1 MFVALSSAATPNTC
15 QPRALHPFLPTYHL
29 IGNVTSDDTGKVTA
43 VEDINDV
50 SSVFLWKGVYHVFHQ
65 CCQNH
70 WDHAVSRDL
79 VHWTRLPPPIVP
91 NFNPTGVP
99 HPDAYDAH
107 GSWDGSLSVPHAW
120 NGITEP
126 VVLMTACSSQ
136 WCHPGVGMAVVHP
149 TNASDPFL
157 LNWTKAANN
166 PVAFANGSAIT
177 SAYDTPGQI
186 WRNGDHYNFLVVG
199 ERYTTTDPTFHTWR
213 RVPNEQWPTGE
224 FGGQWMAPLANQADG
239 SPPPAGAPGW
249 TMNVGNGGKYA
260 LGDYFPENE
269 TWTTRNAG
277 VTIDYGPDSAWA
289 AAQWAGDRFMEIGWF
304 NHGPPMATAEPFP
317 HERSF
322 AYTQPP
328 PGAGIGSCAFTT
340 GWEVLPGYTNI
351 YNREPAPTN
360 VTHGTLKFV
369 GLFDSVDACFAAVNA
384 TSAAQ
389 GPFHSF
395 TYNDATVAPP
405 YGRHCWADT
414 SMVWQNR
421 GGAKGQTSGRGPGFP
436 LPQPPLPS
444 TFTHDH
450 LTGLREVSYDPKLA
464 TLISNPVREL
474 VQLRNGTL
482 ASEQNVRVAPGTPH
496 VVPGTGAPADAS
508 TADVVLRIALPAA
521 TSTAAAVGVSVLAN
535 VSAGAPFGGILTIVS
550 FSAPDANG
558 TMTALASIRT
568 LNPCGSGSEGLVQAS
583 FPILN
588 GEAALDLRILV
599 DRSVVEVFVQGGRAV
614 FSKTFAPSVI
624 YVSDIHVAVHAFGDA
639 PLTLE
644 TIDVHSMGCGWT
656 DPPWQPHPQL

>member
-1 MFVALSSAATPNTC
+1 MPAA
-15 QPRALHPFLPTYHL
+15 RLHPFLPTYHL
-29 IGNVTSDDTGKVTA
+29 IGNVTSDETGKVTA

-166 PVAFANGSAIT
+166 PVAFENGSAIT

-199 ERYTTTDPTFHTWR
+199 ERYTTKDPTFHTWR

-239 SPPPAGAPGW
+239 SPPPADAPGW

-322 AYTQPP
+322 AYAQPP

-414 SMVWQNR
+414 SM
-421 GGAKGQTSGRGPGFP
+421 SGRTAVMRRARRAGAARASRSRSRRCRARSRTTTSPASARCPTTRSSRRSSRIRCASSHSCATARSRASRTCESRPGRRTSSP
-436 LPQPPLPS
+436 
-444 TFTHDH
+444 
-450 LTGLREVSYDPKLA
+450 
-464 TLISNPVREL
+464 
-474 VQLRNGTL
+474 
-482 ASEQNVRVAPGTPH
+482 
-496 VVPGTGAPADAS
+496 APARPP
-508 TADVVLRIALPAA
+508 TP
-521 TSTAAAVGVSVLAN
+521 
-535 VSAGAPFGGILTIVS
+535 P
-550 FSAPDANG
+550 PP
-558 TMTALASIRT
+558 T
-568 LNPCGSGSEGLVQAS
+568 LCCGSRCR
-583 FPILN
+583 PP
-588 GEAALDLRILV
+588 
-599 DRSVVEVFVQGGRAV
+599 RAPPP
-614 FSKTFAPSVI
+614 PS
-624 YVSDIHVAVHAFGDA
+624 A
-639 PLTLE
+639 
-644 TIDVHSMGCGWT
+644 
-656 DPPWQPHPQL
+656 